1 VRWLPSS
8 ASVSGDASGAGGD
21 DVDDGVVH
29 NHATL
34 SKHLS
39 AIINTPPPLDRP
51 PWEMLVVRHFDAAA
65 VHAHNK
71 D

>member
-1 VRWLPSS
+1 M
-8 ASVSGDASGAGGD
+8 D
-21 DVDDGVVH
+21 DRVVH

-51 PWEMLVVRHFDAAA
+51 PWEMLVVRHFDASA
-65 VHAHNK
+65 VHAHTSQGVRRHTFMSRLIGHSFNRCNQ
-71 D
+71 